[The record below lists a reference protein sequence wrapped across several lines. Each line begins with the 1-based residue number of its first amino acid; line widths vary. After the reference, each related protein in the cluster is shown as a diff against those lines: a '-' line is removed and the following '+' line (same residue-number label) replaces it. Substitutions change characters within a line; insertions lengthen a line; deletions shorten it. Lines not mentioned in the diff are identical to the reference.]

1 MSEHNSFLE
10 KVKNNQYYNDMNLDL
25 FVEEQLIISE
35 KLYQNKTKIIIIEG
49 EFWTSKQRKA
59 NSIHEI
65 SYRACFKPQL
75 PYFFISNFTQKGN
88 VVYDPFS
95 GRGTT
100 IIEAALNNR
109 RIVANDIN
117 PLSKILTQPRIEIP
131 RYSEINERIET
142 IPYYKNLK
150 SDIDLS
156 MFYQEETLS
165 EILSLKNYLINRYES
180 GKEDHI
186 DRWIRMVATNRL
198 TGHSTNFFSVYT
210 LPPNQAISPQKQKQL
225 NENYNRYPVY
235 KNTKNI
241 ILIKTQSLLRDID
254 NIKRRTLHSVAK
266 EAVFLTEDARS
277 TPQIADNSI
286 SLIVTSPPFL
296 DVIDYARDNWLRCWF
311 NNINT
316 EEITKK
322 ITVTKSLEEWESFIY
337 DTFIEFK
344 RILKPDGMIAF
355 EVGEIKK
362 GKIKLE
368 DNVISIAQKVGFNI
382 EAVMINKQNFTKT
395 ANIWGVT
402 NNLKGVNTNRI
413 VILRK

>member
-1 MSEHNSFLE
+1 
-10 KVKNNQYYNDMNLDL
+10 MNLDL

>member
-1 MSEHNSFLE
+1 
-10 KVKNNQYYNDMNLDL
+10 
-25 FVEEQLIISE
+25 
-35 KLYQNKTKIIIIEG
+35 
-49 EFWTSKQRKA
+49 
-59 NSIHEI
+59 
-65 SYRACFKPQL
+65 
-75 PYFFISNFTQKGN
+75 
-88 VVYDPFS
+88 
-95 GRGTT
+95 
-100 IIEAALNNR
+100 
-109 RIVANDIN
+109 
-117 PLSKILTQPRIEIP
+117 
-131 RYSEINERIET
+131 
-142 IPYYKNLK
+142 
-150 SDIDLS
+150 

-266 EAVFLTEDARS
+266 EAVFLTEDARN

>member
-1 MSEHNSFLE
+1 
-10 KVKNNQYYNDMNLDL
+10 MNLDL

-180 GKEDHI
+180 NKEDHI

-225 NENYNRYPVY
+225 NENFNRYPVY

-296 DVIDYARDNWLRCWF
+296 DVIDYASDNWLRCWF

-316 EEITKK
+316 DEITKK

-382 EAVMINKQNFTKT
+382 EAVMINKQKFTKT

>member
-1 MSEHNSFLE
+1 MS
-10 KVKNNQYYNDMNLDL
+10 
-25 FVEEQLIISE
+25 IIVSLRRLRFHIIIYE
-35 KLYQNKTKIIIIEG
+35 SRSICRRTAYHLGKLYQNKTKIIIIEG

-117 PLSKILTQPRIEIP
+117 PLSRILTQPRIEIP

-165 EILSLKNYLINRYES
+165 EILSLKNYLIERYES

-210 LPPNQAISPQKQKQL
+210 YLLIKPITSKAKEI
-225 NENYNRYPVY
+225 NR
-235 KNTKNI
+235 
-241 ILIKTQSLLRDID
+241 ILIVIRFIKT
-254 NIKRRTLHSVAK
+254 
-266 EAVFLTEDARS
+266 
-277 TPQIADNSI
+277 P
-286 SLIVTSPPFL
+286 
-296 DVIDYARDNWLRCWF
+296 
-311 NNINT
+311 
-316 EEITKK
+316 K
-322 ITVTKSLEEWESFIY
+322 ILS
-337 DTFIEFK
+337 
-344 RILKPDGMIAF
+344 
-355 EVGEIKK
+355 
-362 GKIKLE
+362 
-368 DNVISIAQKVGFNI
+368 
-382 EAVMINKQNFTKT
+382 
-395 ANIWGVT
+395 
-402 NNLKGVNTNRI
+402 
-413 VILRK
+413 